1 MRAYWW
7 KILSLVL
14 IGYSIFAGFLTD
26 VPALPI
32 INETIRTLYYHLP
45 MWFTMFTLYTISV
58 VYSIKYLS
66 KSQIKDDLVAVES
79 VNVGIV
85 FCFFGLVTGMIWGN
99 FTWGDPW
106 PNDPKLNGS
115 AIATLMYL
123 AYLVLRNALEEEQK
137 RAKISA
143 IYNIFAFPVMIVL
156 MYILPKTTDS
166 LHPGAGGNSGFGQF
180 DMEGHMRLVLYPA
193 AIGWILFGVWL
204 LTLRYRVR
212 KIEYQ
217 KHNIDNE

>member
-1 MRAYWW
+1 MKKYWW
-7 KILSLVL
+7 KILGLLLVV
-14 IGYSIFAGFLTD
+14 YSIIAGLLGP

-32 INETIRTLYYHLP
+32 VNETIRILYYHLP
-45 MWFTMFTLYTISV
+45 MWFAMFTLYSVSV

-66 KSQIKDDLVAVES
+66 SDNPLHDLVAVES
-79 VNVGIV
+79 VNVGII
-85 FCFFGLVTGMIWGN
+85 FCFFGLVSGMIWGN

-106 PNDPKLNGS
+106 PKDAKLNGS

-143 IYNIFAFPVMIVL
+143 VYNVFAFPVMIVL

-166 LHPGAGGNSGFGQF
+166 LHPGSGGNSGFGDF
-180 DMEGHMRLVLYPA
+180 DMDGAMRAVLYPA
-193 AIGWILFGVWL
+193 SVGWILIGLWL
-204 LTLRYRVR
+204 MTLRYRLR
-212 KIEYQ
+212 IFEY
-217 KHNIDNE
+217 KNHKPIG

>member
-1 MRAYWW
+1 MKNFWW
-7 KILSLVL
+7 KALGVILILYSL
-14 IGYSIFAGFLTD
+14 IAGILGP

-32 INETIRTLYYHLP
+32 VNETIRILYYHLP
-45 MWFTMFTLYTISV
+45 MWFAMFTLYLISL
-58 VYSIKYLS
+58 VYSIRYLMS
-66 KSQIKDDLVAVES
+66 NKIEHDLVAVES
-79 VNVGIV
+79 VNVGVI
-85 FCFFGLVTGMIWGN
+85 FCFFGLASGMVWAN

-143 IYNIFAFPVMIVL
+143 IYSIFAFPVMIVL

-166 LHPGAGGNSGFGQF
+166 LHPGSGGNSGFGEF
-180 DMEGHMRLVLYPA
+180 DMDGSMKMVLYPA
-193 AIGWILFGVWL
+193 SVGWILLGLWL
-204 LTLRYRVR
+204 TQLRYRIR
-212 KIEYQ
+212 KLE
-217 KHNIDNE
+217 H

>member
-1 MRAYWW
+1 MKNFWW
-7 KILSLVL
+7 KALGVILILYSL
-14 IGYSIFAGFLTD
+14 IAGILGP

-32 INETIRTLYYHLP
+32 VNETIRILYYHLP
-45 MWFTMFTLYTISV
+45 MWFAMFTLYLISL
-58 VYSIKYLS
+58 VYSIRYLISS
-66 KSQIKDDLVAVES
+66 KMEHDLVAVES
-79 VNVGIV
+79 VNVGVI
-85 FCFFGLVTGMIWGN
+85 FCFFGLASGMVWAN

-143 IYNIFAFPVMIVL
+143 IYSIFAFPVMIVL

-166 LHPGAGGNSGFGQF
+166 LHPGSGGNSGFGEF
-180 DMEGHMRLVLYPA
+180 DMDGSMKMVLYPA
-193 AIGWILFGVWL
+193 SVGWILLGLWL
-204 LTLRYRVR
+204 TQLRYRIR
-212 KIEYQ
+212 KLE
-217 KHNIDNE
+217 H

>member
-1 MRAYWW
+1 MAVLL
-7 KILSLVL
+7 ILYSLV
-14 IGYSIFAGFLTD
+14 AGLLGP

-32 INETIRTLYYHLP
+32 VNETIRNVYYHVP
-45 MWFTMFTLYTISV
+45 MWFAMFTLYFISV
-58 VYSIKYLS
+58 IYSVKYLS
-66 KSQIKDDLVAVES
+66 SNKPDHDLIALES
-79 VNVGIV
+79 VNVGVI
-85 FCFFGLVTGMIWGN
+85 FCLFGLLTGMIWAN

-143 IYNIFAFPVMIVL
+143 VYNVFAFPIMIVL

-166 LHPGAGGNSGFGQF
+166 LHPGSGGNSGFGEF
-180 DMEGHMRLVLYPA
+180 DLDGSMKAVLYPA
-193 AIGWILFGVWL
+193 SIGWILMGIWL
-204 LTLRYRVR
+204 MTLRFRIR
-212 KIEYQ
+212 KFEYQ
-217 KHNIDNE
+217 NHITSE